1 MPWLRLRLA
10 TSAEQADGI
19 ADRLREAGALAVS
32 LLPGESCP
40 SAILEPPPEKTPLWR
55 NVRLEALMPPDANLD
70 ALPKV
75 TFEVDFLADEDWSQT
90 WRQGFAPM
98 RFGRLVV
105 AHKGCRPV
113 GKDDDVLL
121 RIDPGLAFGTGAHAT
136 TALCLDWLSAHPL
149 DGKRVLDVGSGSGIL
164 AIAALRLGARFCLAV
179 DRDPQARRATRDN
192 ARENGVEVRVAGQLD
207 EAQGRY
213 GIVLANI
220 VADTLCDLAPALCA
234 RAEVLVLSGILPAQ
248 AERVKAAFSLADPSI
263 EFLAPAVK
271 DGWVLLCG
279 QRRV

>member
-19 ADRLREAGALAVS
+19 SDRLHEAGALAVS
-32 LLPGESCP
+32 LLPGESSP

-55 NVRLEALMPPDANLD
+55 SVRLEALLPPNADLG
-70 ALPKV
+70 ALPKLA
-75 TFEVDFLADEDWSQT
+75 FDVDFLADEDWSQT

-105 AHKGCRPV
+105 AHKGCRPA
-113 GKDDDVLL
+113 GNDDVLL

-136 TALCLDWLSAHPL
+136 TALCLEWLAAHPL
-149 DGKRVLDVGSGSGIL
+149 DGKRVLDVGAGSGIL
-164 AIAALRLGARFCLAV
+164 AIAALQLGARSCLAV
-179 DRDPQARRATRDN
+179 DHDPQARRATRDN
-192 ARENGVEVRVAGQLD
+192 ARENGVEVRVAAQLD
-207 EAQGRY
+207 EAQGRFDV
-213 GIVLANI
+213 VLANI
-220 VADTLCDLAPALCA
+220 VADTLCELAPTLCA

-248 AERVKAAFSLADPSI
+248 SERVAAAFSETDPSI
-263 EFLAPAVK
+263 EFLAPTVK
-271 DGWVLLCG
+271 DGWALLCG

>member
-10 TSAEQADGI
+10 TSAEQADCI
-19 ADRLREAGALAVS
+19 ADRLHEAGALAVS
-32 LLPGESCP
+32 LLPGESSP

-55 NVRLEALMPPDANLD
+55 SVRLEALLPPNADLD
-70 ALPKV
+70 ALPKLA
-75 TFEVDFLADEDWSQT
+75 FDVDFLADEDWSQT

-105 AHKGCRPV
+105 AHKGCRPA
-113 GKDDDVLL
+113 GNDDVLL

-136 TALCLDWLSAHPL
+136 TTLCLEWLAAHPL
-149 DGKRVLDVGSGSGIL
+149 DGKRVLDVGAGSGIL
-164 AIAALRLGARFCLAV
+164 AIAALRLGARSCLAV

-192 ARENGVEVRVAGQLD
+192 ARENGVEMHIAARLD
-207 EAQGRY
+207 EAQGRFDV
-213 GIVLANI
+213 VLANI
-220 VADTLCDLAPALCA
+220 VADTLCDMAPALCE

-248 AERVKAAFSLADPSI
+248 AERVEAAFSEVDPSI
-263 EFLAPAVK
+263 EFLAPTVK